1 MMQGI
6 RRAIGFSLVC
16 AGLACAGLMSLT
28 VLSAQT
34 PDAQTPNW
42 QTYSY
47 PSDGFSASFPA
58 QPEQQKQNVSTAAGP
73 FELRG
78 YLVTVGPTALFAAIC
93 DYGSAA
99 SGRDPQ
105 TMLSGAQQGAL
116 DNTKAH
122 LISSSKVTL
131 GTYPGL
137 AFEAENDSMHF
148 SARIYMVGSS
158 LYQTLVA
165 SPLAEPY
172 GETTRFL
179 DSFQLIART
188 TP

>member
-1 MMQGI
+1 MHGI
-6 RRAIGFSLVC
+6 RRAIAFSLV
-16 AGLACAGLMSLT
+16 CAGLMSLT

-34 PDAQTPNW
+34 PAAQTPVAQTPNW

-47 PSDGFSASFPA
+47 PADGFSASFPA
-58 QPEQQKQNVSTAAGP
+58 QPEPQKQSVNTAAGP
-73 FELRG
+73 FELRS
-78 YLVTVGPTALFAAIC
+78 YPVAVGPWAVYVGVC
-93 DYGSAA
+93 DYGAA
-99 SGRDPQ
+99 VNGRDPQ

-116 DNTKAH
+116 NNTKAH

-137 AFEAENDSMHF
+137 AFEAESDSAHF
-148 SARIYMVGSS
+148 SVRIYFVGST

-165 SPLAEPY
+165 SPLGQPYAEAA
-172 GETTRFL
+172 RFL

-188 TP
+188 SP